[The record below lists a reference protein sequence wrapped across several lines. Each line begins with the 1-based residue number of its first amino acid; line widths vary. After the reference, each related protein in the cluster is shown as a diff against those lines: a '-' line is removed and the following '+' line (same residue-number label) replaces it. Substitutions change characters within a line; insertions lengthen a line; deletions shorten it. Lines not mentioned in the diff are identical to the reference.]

1 MAEAVPDWDAAL
13 ATNALE
19 TRMSATAQMTAFQGR
34 EVNLSR
40 GSDPDSRLI
49 PLGRYPLNRAGPP
62 PSRFPMRCLM
72 AFDDTDSRMGHC
84 TTHLGYRVVGSL
96 LSQGCVFSRYPRLV
110 RLNPNIPF
118 KTRGNAAVCLDFES
132 DRPEDAFETAE
143 SLLRELS
150 DVENGAN
157 SGAVFLAGDLR
168 SSIFRPLYETAVRG
182 VVNWKK
188 VAKILEGER
197 VRHAVLGNGM
207 GLVGAAASLGFSET
221 DDHTYELIAYRR
233 PENCGKPREIDP
245 ESVKR
250 AEREMFPH
258 TLNNYDY
265 GSRRLLIAPH
275 GPDPVFLGIRAD
287 SPDVSLEAFRSVLY
301 EEELAGHM
309 IYLSNQCTDAHLVS
323 PLGLPLSAY
332 SSGWL
337 EGSVR
342 SLEKGEGKHLYLTLE
357 VAGSVVPAAV
367 YEPAGDLLRMA
378 RKLMKGD
385 RLRAFGGVRRATTK
399 HPAVLN
405 VEKIEVLHTEPKLK
419 HENPLCEK
427 CGRGTKS
434 EGRAKGFQCRS
445 CGARLRESGKR
456 VTVVPRDIEPGVYLP
471 SPGAQRHL
479 TKQLIRYGREIDSP
493 HALVDGW
500 ISPCAV
506 RPLRVPARSR
516 R

>member
-1 MAEAVPDWDAAL
+1 
-13 ATNALE
+13 
-19 TRMSATAQMTAFQGR
+19 
-34 EVNLSR
+34 
-40 GSDPDSRLI
+40 
-49 PLGRYPLNRAGPP
+49 
-62 PSRFPMRCLM
+62 M

-96 LSQGCVFSRYPRLV
+96 LTQGCTFSHYPRLV

-132 DRPEDAFETAE
+132 DGPEDVFETAE

-157 SGAVFLAGDLR
+157 SGAIFLAGELR
-168 SSIFRPLYETAVRG
+168 TPIFRPLYEAAVCG

-188 VAKILEGER
+188 IAKILEGEGI
-197 VRHAVLGNGM
+197 RHAVLGNGM
-207 GLVGAAASLGFSET
+207 GLVGAAASLGFTEA

-233 PENCGKPREIDP
+233 PENCGTPRAIDP
-245 ESVKR
+245 ESVIQV
-250 AEREMFPH
+250 EREMFPH

-287 SPDVSLEAFRSVLY
+287 SPAVSLEAFRSVRY
-301 EEELAGHM
+301 GEELAGHM
-309 IYLSNQCTDAHLVS
+309 IYLSNQCTDAHLTS
-323 PLGLPLSAY
+323 PLALPLSAY
-332 SSGWL
+332 SSGWV

-342 SLEKGEGKHLYLTLE
+342 SLEDGEGRHLYITLV

-378 RKLMKGD
+378 RRLTRGD
-385 RLRAFGGVRRATTK
+385 RLRVFGGVRRASTR
-399 HPAVLN
+399 HPAILN
-405 VEKIEVLHTEPKLK
+405 VEKIEVLRTEPKLRR
-419 HENPLCEK
+419 ENPLCEK
-427 CGRGTKS
+427 CGRTTKS

-445 CGARLRESGKR
+445 CGARLRESRKR
-456 VTVVPRDIEPGVYLP
+456 VTIVPRGIEPGVYLP

-479 TKQLIRYGREIDSP
+479 TKQLVRYGREVHSP
-493 HALVDGW
+493 HAIVDGW
-500 ISPCAV
+500 ISPYGV

>member
-1 MAEAVPDWDAAL
+1 
-13 ATNALE
+13 
-19 TRMSATAQMTAFQGR
+19 
-34 EVNLSR
+34 
-40 GSDPDSRLI
+40 
-49 PLGRYPLNRAGPP
+49 
-62 PSRFPMRCLM
+62 M
-72 AFDDTDSRMGHC
+72 AFDDTDSRLGHC

-132 DRPEDAFETAE
+132 DRPEDAFEGAE

-168 SSIFRPLYETAVRG
+168 SGVFRPLYEAAVCG

-188 VAKILEGER
+188 VARILEVER
-197 VRHAVLGNGM
+197 IRHVALGNGM
-207 GLVGAAASLGFSET
+207 GLVGAAASLGFSDS

-233 PENCGKPREIDP
+233 PENCGKPRTIDP
-245 ESVKR
+245 EPVKR
-250 AEREMFPH
+250 VERELFPH
-258 TLNNYDY
+258 TLSSYDY

-287 SPDVSLEAFRSVLY
+287 SPAVALEAFRSVRY
-301 EEELAGHM
+301 EEELLGHV
-309 IYLSNQCTDAHLVS
+309 IYLSNQCTDAHLAS
-323 PLGLPLSAY
+323 PLALPLSAY

-337 EGSVR
+337 QGSVR
-342 SLEKGEGKHLYLTLE
+342 SLEDGEGRHLYIALE
-357 VAGSVVPAAV
+357 AAGSVVPAAV

-378 RKLMKGD
+378 RRLMKGD
-385 RLRAFGGVRRATTK
+385 RLRVYGGVRRATSR

-405 VEKIEVLHTEPKLK
+405 VEKIEVLHAEPKLNR
-419 HENPLCEK
+419 ENPSCEK
-427 CGRGTKS
+427 CGGSTKS

-445 CGARLRESGKR
+445 CGAKLRESRKKL
-456 VTVVPRDIEPGVYLP
+456 TVVSRGIEPGVYLP
-471 SPGAQRHL
+471 SPGSQRHL
-479 TKQLIRYGREIDSP
+479 TKQLIRYGREVHSP
-493 HALVDGW
+493 HDLVHGW
-500 ISPCAV
+500 ISPDGV